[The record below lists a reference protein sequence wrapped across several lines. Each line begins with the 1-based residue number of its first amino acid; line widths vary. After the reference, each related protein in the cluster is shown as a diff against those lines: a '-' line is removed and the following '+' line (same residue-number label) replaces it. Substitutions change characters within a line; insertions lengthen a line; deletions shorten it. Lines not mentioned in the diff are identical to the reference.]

1 MNTIEYPMAT
11 SVTATDF
18 LVTTDGLD
26 ELVPKYTPRFLHML
40 PQKLH
45 HWSYHQKKK
54 KIKKPT

>member
-1 MNTIEYPMAT
+1 MAT

-45 HWSYHQKKK
+45 HWSYHQNKKK
-54 KIKKPT
+54 KKNKKPT